1 MNARR
6 TVSSVLALLAVP
18 LLAVLAL
25 LGRAAVVWLRVRPTA
40 RYWQRR
46 ADEPGDL
53 LYVAMGD
60 STAQGIGASRPQ
72 RGYVGLLADD
82 LAQRS
87 GGIVRVVNLSVTGAR
102 IERVLREQV
111 PAFERLLRDESP
123 DLVTL
128 GVGSND
134 AARTSPEAFRGALRR
149 VLAVLPPGARV
160 ADVPDFQGG
169 PRLAAAAELS
179 RVVRDEVARR
189 PDLVAVDLYDA
200 TRAMT
205 WRDYAG
211 DFFHPGDRGYR
222 RYLDAFRGSD
232 VSGQAVEG

>member
-1 MNARR
+1 MSG
-6 TVSSVLALLAVP
+6 VLLLLVPPVLAALGLLT
-18 LLAVLAL
+18 
-25 LGRAAVVWLRVRPTA
+25 RAALVWLRVRPTA
-40 RYWQRR
+40 RYWRRR
-46 ADEPGDL
+46 ADVSGDL
-53 LYVAMGD
+53 LYVALGD
-60 STAQGIGASRPQ
+60 STAQGIGASRPA

-82 LAQRS
+82 LAHRTGRS
-87 GGIVRVVNLSVTGAR
+87 VRVVNLSVSGAKVDSVLHDQLPALR
-102 IERVLREQV
+102 RLVRERR
-111 PAFERLLRDESP
+111 P

-134 AARTSPEAFRGALRR
+134 AGRTNPEAFRASLLR
-149 VLAVLPPGARV
+149 VLAALPPGARV

-169 PRLAAAAELS
+169 PRLAAAAALS
-179 RVVRDEVARR
+179 RVVREEVARR

-222 RYLDAFRGSD
+222 RYADAFLGPD
-232 VSGQAVEG
+232 VSGQPVT